1 MKCSLLLGVMLSLM
15 TFSSFA
21 RDEVGNGAGLYENRV
36 ALIWEKLPGY
46 FEQTLEYAELDL
58 EQKEIILE
66 LVGKWENLNKETE
79 IKFENQDDRFFIDGE
94 YRFAMTGS
102 SINSPIIFNLEKLY
116 QVELSDLNFSLISIL
131 VHELGH
137 KIGLKNHFQLDIL
150 GNKVAMA
157 SVQSHQIFWLDF
169 INRDEFIE
177 VIKDFDANTS
187 DIILYVKAGNIYNLE
202 DMIVEQAA
210 CEGNFE
216 GFNFFYNDQTGG
228 FEGTIVF
235 ECSNEMIVKKVRS
248 SQNSDLK
255 NTNIE
260 IEIF

>member
-1 MKCSLLLGVMLSLM
+1 MKCSLLLGVILSLL

-66 LVGKWENLNKETE
+66 LVGKWENLNRETE

-150 GNKVAMA
+150 GNN
-157 SVQSHQIFWLDF
+157 SL
-169 INRDEFIE
+169 
-177 VIKDFDANTS
+177 IK
-187 DIILYVKAGNIYNLE
+187 
-202 DMIVEQAA
+202 
-210 CEGNFE
+210 
-216 GFNFFYNDQTGG
+216 
-228 FEGTIVF
+228 
-235 ECSNEMIVKKVRS
+235 
-248 SQNSDLK
+248 
-255 NTNIE
+255 
-260 IEIF
+260 